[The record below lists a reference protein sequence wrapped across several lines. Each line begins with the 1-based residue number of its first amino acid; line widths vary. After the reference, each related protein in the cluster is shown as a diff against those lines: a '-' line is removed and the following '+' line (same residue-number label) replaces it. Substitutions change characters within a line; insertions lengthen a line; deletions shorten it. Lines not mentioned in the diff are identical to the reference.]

1 LKGDGKTMKRL
12 LITLVALVSVVIL
25 AACSS
30 SSDSFATSEAG
41 SADSVTNQSSSS
53 FALGAPAA
61 AVAPRAPSPDA
72 FDDTSKVGVDGSLQ
86 FADRK
91 IISTGSIS
99 VEVEGVQE
107 AVDRVKVV
115 AENFGGL
122 VERLSSFGN
131 DDRQSASMT
140 VRVPQAQFEAAL
152 DQIRLL
158 GDVQSENIGSDDVSE
173 QFIDLEARL
182 KSSLREEDSLL
193 SLLSRSLN
201 ISDIISIE
209 RELARVRSTIEQ
221 LQGQLNFLERRVD
234 LSTIFIELFPPNE
247 DRVQPPSAFL
257 SIKLDD
263 VSGRVAE
270 LRALAESFEGRIDR
284 VVISERNGIERAEL
298 TLVVFANDFR
308 AVLASIESEGDINVK
323 ETNQATDISPAPESG
338 DKPDSRIDITLV
350 EKERDIA
357 ETVWAIVGVVAV
369 LGLIIVVPFLTYRTG
384 RKRGSKAQEA

>member
-1 LKGDGKTMKRL
+1 MKRF
-12 LITLVALVSVVIL
+12 LIAIVALVSIVIL

-30 SSDSFATSEAG
+30 SNDSFATGEAG
-41 SADSVTNQSSSS
+41 GEDSVTTQSPS
-53 FALGAPAA
+53 FAIGAPAAA
-61 AVAPRAPSPDA
+61 AVAPRAPSPEA
-72 FDDTSKVGVDGSLQ
+72 FDDAGSFGGSGDLQ

-115 AENFGGL
+115 AENFGGF

-182 KSSLREEDSLL
+182 KSALREEDSLL

-234 LSTIFIELFPPNE
+234 LSTIFIELFPPDE
-247 DRVQPPSAFL
+247 DIVHPPSAFL
-257 SIKLDD
+257 SIKLSD

-270 LRALAESFEGRIDR
+270 LRALAESFEGQIDR
-284 VVISERNGIERAEL
+284 VVVSERNGIERAEL
-298 TLVVFANDFR
+298 TLVVFAKDFR
-308 AVLASIESEGDINVK
+308 AVLASIESVGKIDIK
-323 ETNQATDISPAPESG
+323 ETNQATDVSPDPKAG
-338 DKPDSRIDITLV
+338 DKPDSRIDITLE
-350 EKERDIA
+350 EKEGNVAALIGIIIGA
-357 ETVWAIVGVVAV
+357 VVV
-369 LGLIIVVPFLTYRTG
+369 VGLIVVVPFLSYRTG
-384 RKRGSKAQEA
+384 HKRGSRGQEA